1 MTFDVHALDLFVL
14 VGSAVTILAILAVRV
29 SSRAGLPS
37 LLIYLAMGV
46 ALGEAGVGIEFENA
60 AVAQALGFAA
70 LAIILAEGGLTTRLR
85 DFRPAMRIGL
95 SLATI
100 GVAVSVTVMAVGA
113 HYLLGLPWEL
123 AFLLG
128 AVTSPTDAAAVF
140 SVLRAAPIKK
150 RLSGALEA
158 ESGLND
164 APTVVLVT
172 LISSEALGEHGIA
185 VTAGIMVYEL
195 VFGVACG
202 LLVGLGGAWLMRRA
216 ALPASGLYPIA
227 VLTLAFLAYGAAAF
241 VHASG
246 FAAVYVAALVL
257 GNSELPHRGATRSF
271 AEGVAWLAQIGLF
284 VMLGLLLSPGRISW
298 ETTGLALLAGLIL
311 TVLARPISVVVS
323 SLVRP
328 MPWRD
333 VAFLS
338 WAGLR
343 GAVPIVL
350 MTIPLGGRGH
360 RLAAAVRRGLR
371 DGRDLHVAH
380 RPDPAPGGAVARRR
394 PAARAPRHRARGR
407 ARWNASPPTCCRSPS
422 RRRSRLHGVEVGEL
436 RLPVGAS
443 VSMVIRDGQSLV
455 PERRTVLKRG
465 DDMLVVTPRKLRE
478 ATERRLRDVSLG
490 GRLARWL
497 PEESSAERGASR
509 VSALGRARRSRCP
522 PRPPTVR
529 LPLTSFSKPSPT
541 TTTTPTPVASR
552 RTTWASGP
560 RRVRTRR
567 TSGRSGS
574 SVQISATA
582 TSLPSGAL
590 PTSPRPKPWS
600 ANSPRV
606 RSARPARCR
615 RSAR

>member
-37 LLIYLAMGV
+37 LLIYLGMGV
-46 ALGEAGVGIEFENA
+46 ALGEKGLGVDFENA

-70 LAIILAEGGLTTRLR
+70 LAIILAEGGLTTSLR

-113 HYLLGLPWEL
+113 HYVLGLPWEL

-185 VTAGIMVYEL
+185 ATVGVMVYEL
-195 VFGVACG
+195 VFGVGCG
-202 LLVGLGGAWLMRRA
+202 VLAGLGGAWLMRRA

-227 VLTLAFLAYGAAAF
+227 VLTLTFLAYGAAAF

-284 VMLGLLLSPGRISW
+284 VMLGLLLSPGRIHW
-298 ETTGLALLAGLIL
+298 ETVGVALLAGLIL

-323 SLVRP
+323 SLVQP

-333 VAFLS
+333 LAFLS

-350 MTIPLGGRGH
+350 MTIPLAEGVADSP
-360 RLAAAVRRGLR
+360 RLFDVVFVMVVIYTLLTGPTLP
-371 DGRDLHVAH
+371 L
-380 RPDPAPGGAVARRR
+380 VARWLGVDRR
-394 PAARAPRHRARGR
+394 HEPRDIELEAAPLERIAADLLQVTITPA
-407 ARWNASPPTCCRSPS
+407 
-422 RRRSRLHGVEVGEL
+422 SRLHGVEVGEL
-436 RLPVGAS
+436 RLPVGSS
-443 VSMVIRDGQSLV
+443 VSMVIRDGHSLV

-465 DDMLVVTPRKLRE
+465 DDMLIVTPRRLRE
-478 ATERRLRDVSLG
+478 ATERRLRDVSRG

-497 PEESSAERGASR
+497 PDE
-509 VSALGRARRSRCP
+509 
-522 PRPPTVR
+522 
-529 LPLTSFSKPSPT
+529 
-541 TTTTPTPVASR
+541 
-552 RTTWASGP
+552 
-560 RRVRTRR
+560 
-567 TSGRSGS
+567 
-574 SVQISATA
+574 
-582 TSLPSGAL
+582 
-590 PTSPRPKPWS
+590 
-600 ANSPRV
+600 
-606 RSARPARCR
+606 
-615 RSAR
+615 